1 MSRSAPAAPSGLR
14 SLPSTP
20 LLLGLGALPLLVLA
34 AIALFEL
41 ANWDKVTPGVNALGN
56 SVGGMSKA
64 EAVARLTPGVQRL
77 LDRPLDIHG
86 GDQTWHTTARDLG
99 LRLDPNELVGA
110 AYLVGRQGGPFDRLG
125 EQLDTALH
133 GRTVSATSTTDRAAL
148 DGSLANMAHQ
158 IERPPTDAK
167 LSLSGAGV
175 IQASPAQDGLAVDM
189 AKSRDQLNAALNG
202 GGQTVELV
210 SSRVPPAIADQ
221 LLQTAHEQLDRL
233 LAPDAAPLTV
243 TFADQKW
250 QLPRAETVKLVS
262 LSGGTKPNQP
272 AVVKIDE

>member
-1 MSRSAPAAPSGLR
+1 MSRSVSTLAEAPARRVPS
-14 SLPSTP
+14 PTAFVV
-20 LLLGLGALPLLVLA
+20 GLGALPLILLA

-86 GDQTWHTTARDLG
+86 GGQTWHTTARDLG

-110 AYLVGRQGGPFDRLG
+110 AYQVGRQGSPFDRLG

-148 DGSLANMAHQ
+148 DGSLASMARQ
-158 IERPPTDAK
+158 IAHPPTDAK
-167 LSLSGAGV
+167 LSLSNTGA
-175 IQASPAQDGLAVDM
+175 IQASPAQEGLAVDM
-189 AKSRDQLNAALNG
+189 SASRDQLNAALNG
-202 GGQTVELV
+202 DGQSVELV
-210 SSRVPPAIADQ
+210 TSRLNPAIGDEQ
-221 LLQTAHEQLDRL
+221 LQAAHEQLDRL
-233 LAPDAAPLTV
+233 LAP
-243 TFADQKW
+243 
-250 QLPRAETVKLVS
+250 
-262 LSGGTKPNQP
+262 
-272 AVVKIDE
+272 